1 MKKLEIWI
9 QFANEADYKSKEEEL
24 DALFSDDGA
33 RVVIYLSEA
42 KEIKRLSE
50 RKTLNAENCG
60 KARALVGD
68 DNVKIVT
75 KEKDLEN
82 KRSFHFPDRP
92 EVSLERIADAL
103 EGINSSLSEIA
114 VSLDS
119 INENIDGCISVS
131 QNGKSRYLC
140 ISGDVYTN

>member
-103 EGINSSLSEIA
+103 EGINNNLGEMK
-114 VSLDS
+114 VTLDS
-119 INENIDGCISVS
+119 IDKNIDGCISC
-131 QNGKSRYLC
+131 SRDGRSKYIC
-140 ISGDVYTN
+140 ITGDVYTN